1 MSEFVNFAA
10 SIGKR
15 IITANCQI
23 EKDSSKPGLVRRAV
37 DFPSLMLSLGF
48 SPAFTFYI
56 SKIEKYENVYKV
68 YQTLKGNNADNS
80 VICEELQKKESA
92 GYSGY
97 VGILLVTLEKIGK
110 DISVSPDVNKLYTAL
125 IDLATKVDFK
135 DERIILPYLNEI
147 KKVMEAL
154 PYE

>member
-1 MSEFVNFAA
+1 MNEYVNFAA
-10 SIGKR
+10 NIGKR
-15 IITANCQI
+15 IISANCQI
-23 EKDSSKPGLVRRAV
+23 EKDSSKPGLVRRAI

-68 YQTLKGNNADNS
+68 YQTLKGISNDNS

-97 VGILLVTLEKIGK
+97 VGILIMTLEKIGK
-110 DISVSPDVNKLYTAL
+110 SISITSDTNKLYLEL

-135 DERIILPYLNEI
+135 DERMILPFLNEI
-147 KKVMEAL
+147 KKVLEAL

>member
-1 MSEFVNFAA
+1 MSEFVKFAA
-10 SIGKR
+10 SIGKK

-68 YQTLKGNNADNS
+68 YQTLKGSSNDNS

-110 DISVSPDVNKLYTAL
+110 NISISPDVNKLYSAL
-125 IDLATKVDFK
+125 IDLATNVSFK
-135 DERIILPYLNEI
+135 DEKMILPYLNEI
-147 KKVMEAL
+147 KKVLEAL

>member
-10 SIGKR
+10 SIGKK
-15 IITANCQI
+15 IIAANCQI
-23 EKDSSKPGLVRRAV
+23 EKGSGKPGLVRRAV

-68 YQTLKGNNADNS
+68 YRILKGDSNDNS
-80 VICEELQKKESA
+80 AICEELQKRESA

-97 VGILLVTLEKIGK
+97 VGILLVTLEKVGK
-110 DISVSPDVNKLYTAL
+110 NTSISPDVNKLYSAL

-135 DERIILPYLNEI
+135 DERMILPYLNEI

>member
-23 EKDSSKPGLVRRAV
+23 EKGSGKPGLVRRAV

-80 VICEELQKKESA
+80 AICEELQKRESA

-110 DISVSPDVNKLYTAL
+110 NISVSPDANKLYSAL

-135 DERIILPYLNEI
+135 DERMILPYLNEI
-147 KKVMEAL
+147 KKVLEAL

>member
-1 MSEFVNFAA
+1 MSEFVKFAA
-10 SIGKR
+10 SIGKK

-23 EKDSSKPGLVRRAV
+23 EKGPSKPGLVRRAV

-56 SKIEKYENVYKV
+56 SKIEKYDNVYKV
-68 YQTLKGNNADNS
+68 YQTLKGNSNDSS

-97 VGILLVTLEKIGK
+97 VGILLFTLEKIGK
-110 DISVSPDVNKLYTAL
+110 DVSVPPDADKLYLAL
-125 IDLATKVDFK
+125 IDLATNVSFK
-135 DERIILPYLNEI
+135 DERMILPYLNEI
-147 KKVMEAL
+147 KKVLEAL